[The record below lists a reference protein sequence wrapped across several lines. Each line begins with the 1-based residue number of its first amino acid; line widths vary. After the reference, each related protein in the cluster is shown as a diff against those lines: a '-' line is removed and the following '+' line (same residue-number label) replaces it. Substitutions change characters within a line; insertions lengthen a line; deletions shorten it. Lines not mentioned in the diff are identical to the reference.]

1 MFVCVSAASIL
12 EIISFGK
19 RFALRH
25 TNARSPMLIDMQLSP
40 PTQYTHITTVDNEL
54 VYCTRTNVGEADGND
69 HNDVTWMTSASAPT
83 SCVNGRLLP
92 GLITCTA
99 LEVQHSN
106 SKRQTPTRRLL
117 GVDGC
122 PLPSSFMST
131 RRNHSSCLSLWS
143 TFASH
148 IASSPTS
155 GSSYTHNAI
164 TSAFVQELCAGGV
177 GADSAPTVSTM
188 CSSTSMQAL
197 LHTFKQFGHCC
208 GNVSVPSAPGLG
220 FGAGGEATSI
230 ECLVAR
236 AGNSEVF
243 RLKY

>member
-25 TNARSPMLIDMQLSP
+25 TNARSPMMIDSQLSP
-40 PTQYTHITTVDNEL
+40 PTQYTHITTVENEL
-54 VYCTRTNVGEADGND
+54 VYCTRSNRKADDND
-69 HNDVTWMTSASAPT
+69 HNGVMWMTSASAPT
-83 SCVNGRLLP
+83 SCVSGRLLP

-143 TFASH
+143 TFAAH

-164 TSAFVQELCAGGV
+164 TSAFVQELCACGV
-177 GADSAPTVSTM
+177 GADSAPSASSTM

-197 LHTFKQFGHCC
+197 LYTFKQFGHCC